1 LIATD
6 GGIVLVSDAEKFAL
20 DLDYAKMKVGAAIG
34 G

>member
-6 GGIVLVSDAEKFAL
+6 GGIMLVSDAERFAL
-20 DLDYAKMKVGAAIG
+20 NLDYAKMKVGAAMG

>member
-6 GGIVLVSDAEKFAL
+6 GGIALVSDAERFTL